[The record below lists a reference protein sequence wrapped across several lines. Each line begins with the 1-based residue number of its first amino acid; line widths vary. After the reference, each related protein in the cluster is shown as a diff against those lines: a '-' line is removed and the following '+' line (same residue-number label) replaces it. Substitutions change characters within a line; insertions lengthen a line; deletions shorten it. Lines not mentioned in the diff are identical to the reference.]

1 MKTID
6 FFFDLMTIIRET
18 EIEVED
24 MIRMVKYEDGYV
36 PEECCT
42 MTNPQTSG
50 GKREPDDVQMPCEGG
65 SACDGECSTCI
76 IQRIMNAYASCT
88 GQNHDSDSLTCSES
102 GLSDQ
107 EIRFIKVLYREL
119 VVEDQEASAVRK
131 NITDYLRLETVAGGK
146 DLKRRLRSAAEQQTN
161 DRRNLRF

>member
-1 MKTID
+1 
-6 FFFDLMTIIRET
+6 
-18 EIEVED
+18 
-24 MIRMVKYEDGYV
+24 MIRMVKYEGGYV

-42 MTNPQTSG
+42 MTNPRTSG
-50 GKREPDDVQMPCEGG
+50 EKCEPDDVQMPCEGG

-88 GQNHDSDSLTCSES
+88 GQNHDSASLICSES

-107 EIRFIKVLYREL
+107 EIRFIKILDREL
-119 VVEDQEASAVRK
+119 IVEDQEVSAVRA
-131 NITDYLRLETVAGGK
+131 NITDYLRLENVAGGK
-146 DLKRRLRSAAEQQTN
+146 GLERHLRSAAEQRAN

>member
-1 MKTID
+1 
-6 FFFDLMTIIRET
+6 
-18 EIEVED
+18 
-24 MIRMVKYEDGYV
+24 MIKMVKFDDAYV

-42 MTNPQTSG
+42 MTNPRTSG
-50 GKREPDDVQMPCEGG
+50 GKCEPDDVRMPCEGG

-88 GQNHDSDSLTCSES
+88 GQNHDSDSLICSES

-107 EIRFIKVLYREL
+107 EIRFIKILYREL
-119 VVEDQEASAVRK
+119 IVEDQEVSAVRA
-131 NITDYLRLETVAGGK
+131 NITDYLRLENVAGGK